1 MKKIIATILV
11 CGFMLSTSIIL
22 LWSLIIKP
30 AIKAYHE
37 DGIIGIITW
46 FLIILITFI
55 LVWVSI
61 KILFWA
67 VDELRK

>member
-1 MKKIIATILV
+1 MKKIIAKILV

-22 LWSLIIKP
+22 LWFLIIEP
-30 AIKAYHE
+30 AIRIYHKE
-37 DGIIGIITW
+37 GIIGIITW
-46 FLIILITFI
+46 FSIILILFI
-55 LVWVSI
+55 LVWALI